1 MIMTSSTDFQKL
13 WFLYKTEGSP
23 SGISINDFCLSRGV
37 SYSEFEKW
45 YKKNMRSVVEVEVV
59 NAPEVLSRVSPEK
72 EVAQQPEVK
81 HNARRGN
88 IHVVIKTL
96 DGLQVIKGGLD
107 YAGLKNLVERLE
119 GLC

>member
-1 MIMTSSTDFQKL
+1 MTSSTDFQKL

-23 SGISINDFCLSRGV
+23 KGISINDFCLSRGV

-45 YKKNMRSVVEVEVV
+45 YKKNMRSVAEVEVE
-59 NAPEVLSRVSPEK
+59 NAPEIHPMVSPELNTK
-72 EVAQQPEVK
+72 QPETR